1 MNAFMYD
8 EVFALSHSG
17 IISVLAATGIA
28 GRGACDSGVF
38 PAIKLLE
45 PGVSHPDKFFGL
57 VLNKSAI
64 QLVIKTVQK
73 TVNKGPSVL
82 VSIDFFSPLMLCP

>member
-1 MNAFMYD
+1 MNTFMYD

-28 GRGACDSGVF
+28 GCGARDPGVS
-38 PAIKLLE
+38 PAVKLFK
-45 PGVSHPDKFFGL
+45 PWVSHPDKLFGL